1 MKITSITQNYSN
13 PYFGSVNYKRGKGVS
28 EEKEESVNKL
38 LNDIAEKQAGFVYPN
53 ALLKL
58 LALGFETY
66 KGSEDDYPVDVTITK
81 RGVSVRMPKVEI
93 EETIDESSRYD
104 NAVDENLDLESIFDD
119 LTDED
124 CESNRNDFAYE
135 DGYDYDDDVLS
146 NNQEWKVTW
155 DKNGEKKYEIK
166 CDKISS
172 ETVRNA
178 FYVVND
184 QKIGNEN
191 EFLSNLLHK
200 LYGV

>member
-28 EEKEESVNKL
+28 EAKEESVNML

-124 CESNRNDFAYE
+124 LELNWNDCADE
-135 DGYDYDDDVLS
+135 DGFDDVPS
-146 NNQEWKVTW
+146 NYQELKVTW